1 MNDKRMD
8 VSTPW
13 YRHRWPWLLMLGPF
27 LVIVAGAVTVYLA
40 VRSNDGLVDDD
51 YYKQGLAVNMR
62 TARDRQAL
70 ALGLQAKLSVDRSR
84 RLIRVELLSS
94 RQAKLPDVVK
104 LFITHPTRSGMDH
117 IVLLHSDGHGGYA
130 AGFADVLSGRW
141 HVSLEDESRSE
152 WRLSGDWVLEQ
163 QPVLAVPESG
173 VVAERQ

>member
-1 MNDKRMD
+1 
-8 VSTPW
+8 
-13 YRHRWPWLLMLGPF
+13 MLGPF

-70 ALGLQAKLSVDRSR
+70 ALGLEARVSVDQPR
-84 RLIRVELLSS
+84 RLIRLELRSS
-94 RQAKLPDVVK
+94 RQAKLPEAVK

-117 IVLLHSDGHGGYA
+117 VVLLHSDGHGRYA
-130 AGFADVLSGRW
+130 AGFADALSGRW

-152 WRLSGDWVLEQ
+152 WRLSGDWVFEQ
-163 QPVLAVPESG
+163 QPVLVLPERGAVNG
-173 VVAERQ
+173 AQ